1 MCYLCFLQFM
11 FILDVRTETI
21 RGIYMS
27 FQCKIAVLG
36 PTVRDHITTPNE
48 EVIEKYGGVSNP
60 CIALAK
66 LLESSGSEIFPV
78 THVRK
83 RDEQNILDLL
93 RPFENITLDYIS
105 SDADQGDVIRLQ
117 FLDTNK
123 RSEKMSAFMT
133 PITPDDVK
141 NLLFCDAFL
150 MVPVTESEITLDTLK
165 FIKDYSDSLTL
176 FDAHGPTT
184 LMTVL
189 GDRLPKFW
197 IDRDR
202 WLPYIDILK
211 MNMEEVKSCW
221 FREKYKLSEL
231 ESDYDFNSKELP
243 DFAKHCIDMG
253 VKAVCVT
260 RDANGCSLYFEEDGE
275 IKEHFKFELGSNM
288 MLEDMETPLIG
299 KQAGDEVNLS
309 LEFPKDYHGVSVAG
323 KKAEFH
329 VIVHK
334 VLEN

>member
-1 MCYLCFLQFM
+1 
-11 FILDVRTETI
+11 
-21 RGIYMS
+21 
-27 FQCKIAVLG
+27 
-36 PTVRDHITTPNE
+36 
-48 EVIEKYGGVSNP
+48 
-60 CIALAK
+60 
-66 LLESSGSEIFPV
+66 
-78 THVRK
+78 
-83 RDEQNILDLL
+83 
-93 RPFENITLDYIS
+93 
-105 SDADQGDVIRLQ
+105 
-117 FLDTNK
+117 
-123 RSEKMSAFMT
+123 MSAFM
-133 PITPDDVK
+133 
-141 NLLFCDAFL
+141 NAFL

-189 GDRLPKFW
+189 GDRLPK
-197 IDRDR
+197 DRDR

-275 IKEHFKFELGSNM
+275 IKEHLIEGIHVDKVIDTTGCGDSFAAGFVFGTLATGSYVKGAQYANALGALRTQGSSFDVF
-288 MLEDMETPLIG
+288 LPYEET
-299 KQAGDEVNLS
+299 KQLVERTYGEID
-309 LEFPKDYHGVSVAG
+309 
-323 KKAEFH
+323 
-329 VIVHK
+329 
-334 VLEN
+334 